1 MQVKRSLSSR
11 LCYRVTKPTGWQ
23 ANCKILYLM
32 VGFKFLISFWYFRV
46 LKHGYLEYVKS
57 IQKELNRPIMFK
69 TRSQSNLVGS
79 QEIITADPKINLDR
93 WVNIATFKLN
103 RTNKE
108 IITNKETKG
117 EYNKKYINSHKRTI
131 YCGSKPIHVQPNQL
145 ASKTSQTWRKMKKND
160 NKIVPYGILCRHLD
174 GGTRCKLLDSV
185 I

>member
-1 MQVKRSLSSR
+1 
-11 LCYRVTKPTGWQ
+11 
-23 ANCKILYLM
+23 M
-32 VGFKFLISFWYFRV
+32 VGFKFLVSLWYFRV

-69 TRSQSNLVGS
+69 TRSQSNLAGS

-108 IITNKETKG
+108 IIMNKETKG

-145 ASKTSQTWRKMKKND
+145 ASKTSQT
-160 NKIVPYGILCRHLD
+160 
-174 GGTRCKLLDSV
+174 
-185 I
+185 